1 MSSRNRGVAHRRGWC
16 ARRPAVALTGT
27 HNEKDNGSAPSGI
40 GDHVSTREVMGGP
53 VRILDA
59 GSGPV
64 IVCCSGVASTLWDW
78 LPVVERLRRDHR
90 VIVYDRPG
98 YAQGDRVSE
107 QLPDLDEE
115 AHRFAAVLTVC
126 GVREPVTAV
135 GHSFGGAVVEAV
147 ARVHPERIRHLVLLD
162 ASVPSAE
169 GADPAHDDAATAR
182 RFRRFTLPLAR
193 SRVAGAVWR
202 VVGPVVA
209 GRLVPGRGRLMRS
222 WPQLRVDLT
231 SPNFLMGSLRELAGY
246 VACMNRLQE
255 LAAHTPLDPDLD
267 VLVVAANGRLPR
279 IGTTRWVRHVLA
291 RATYLSREA
300 PVHTIVLRRSG
311 HFVMVDHPE
320 RIAAVIASVRSGV
333 LPAHG

>member
-1 MSSRNRGVAHRRGWC
+1 V
-16 ARRPAVALTGT
+16 
-27 HNEKDNGSAPSGI
+27 
-40 GDHVSTREVMGGP
+40 EV
-53 VRILDA
+53 
-59 GSGPV
+59 
-64 IVCCSGVASTLWDW
+64 
-78 LPVVERLRRDHR
+78 
-90 VIVYDRPG
+90 
-98 YAQGDRVSE
+98 
-107 QLPDLDEE
+107 
-115 AHRFAAVLTVC
+115 
-126 GVREPVTAV
+126 
-135 GHSFGGAVVEAV
+135 V
-147 ARVHPERIRHLVLLD
+147 ARVHPGRIRHLVLLD

-169 GADPAHDDAATAR
+169 GADPAHDEAATTR

-255 LAAHTPLDPDLD
+255 LAAHTPLDPELD